1 MDFEAELARLD
12 KNLGKLEKTMKGV
25 AGKLKNP
32 GFVNNAPEAV
42 VEGEKKKL
50 TEMEEEK
57 TKLTQL
63 KARLESV
70 MG

>member
-1 MDFEAELARLD
+1 MDFESELARLD
-12 KNLGKLEKTMKGV
+12 KNLAKLEKTMIGV
-25 AGKLKNP
+25 SKKLANP

-42 VEGEKKKL
+42 VAKEKEKL
-50 TEMEEEK
+50 AEMEEEK
-57 TKLTQL
+57 TKLSEL